1 MATLTVMCGV
11 PGCGKS
17 TLAARY
23 AQLGHV
29 VLSSDTLRGV
39 IGKDENDQS
48 VSKDVFKFI
57 FIAAKYLLAQGY
69 NVAIDATNWKRA
81 SRAEF
86 WAIAGQIGARRIAHV
101 VRVPLEVAKA
111 RNDARARKVPHDVI
125 ERMHNGFEMPT
136 KAECDEVIITDN
148 L

>member
-1 MATLTVMCGV
+1 MCGV

-17 TLAARY
+17 SIAARY
-23 AQLGHV
+23 RQLNKV

-39 IGKDENDQS
+39 IGQDENDQS
-48 VSKDVFKFI
+48 VSRDVFKFI
-57 FIAAKYLLAQGY
+57 FIAAKYLLAQGHD
-69 NVAIDATNWKRA
+69 VVIDATNWKRA
-81 SRAEF
+81 NRAEF
-86 WAIAGQIGARRIAHV
+86 WALAGQIGAKRVAHV
-101 VRVPLEVAKA
+101 VKVPLDVAKA

-136 KAECDEVIITDN
+136 LDECDEVIITEN